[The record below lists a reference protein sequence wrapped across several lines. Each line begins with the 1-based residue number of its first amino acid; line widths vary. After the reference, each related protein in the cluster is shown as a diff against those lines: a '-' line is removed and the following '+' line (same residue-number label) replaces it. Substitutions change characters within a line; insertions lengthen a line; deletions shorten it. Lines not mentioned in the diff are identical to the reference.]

1 MSDINIKQQVTELS
15 KSLRLP
21 TIRNQ
26 YDTIINQAVEQ
37 DTAYD
42 KFLLD
47 VLGREA
53 ENRMNE
59 RIKSRI
65 RSAGFSQK
73 KYIED
78 LAREDLPQDGRK
90 HLPGLISLDFI
101 KNRRNVILSGNP
113 GTGKTHIA
121 VGLGIKACMAGYKVF
136 FVTVSRLITQLKE
149 SRSERTLRVMENR
162 FEKYDL
168 VICDEFGYI
177 TYDKEGAELLFTHLS
192 LRTGKK
198 ATIITTNLSFE
209 RWTELFGDPVL
220 TAALVD
226 RLTHRAILVNMN
238 GSSYRVKE
246 TRNLAALKNEN

>member
-1 MSDINIKQQVTELS
+1 MSTINIKQQVTELS

-21 TIRNQ
+21 SIRNQ
-26 YDTIINQAVEQ
+26 YDSIINQAVQES
-37 DTAYD
+37 TAHD

-47 VLGREA
+47 VLRIEA
-53 ENRMNE
+53 ENRINE

-65 RSAGFSQK
+65 RSAGFHRK
-73 KYIED
+73 MYIED
-78 LAREDLPQDGRK
+78 LVREDLPDDARK
-90 HLPGLISLDFI
+90 HLPGLIGLEFI
-101 KNRRNVILSGNP
+101 QNERNVILSGNP

-121 VGLGIKACMAGYKVF
+121 IGLGIKACMAGYKVL
-136 FVTVSRLITQLKE
+136 FVTVPRLITQLRE
-149 SRSERTLRVMENR
+149 SRSERTLRVIESR

-177 TYDKEGAELLFTHLS
+177 SFDKQGAELLFNHLS

-198 ATIITTNLSFE
+198 ATIITTNLSFD
-209 RWTELFGDPVL
+209 RWTDLFGDPVL

-226 RLTHRAILVNMN
+226 RIAHRAILVNMN

-246 TRNLAALKNEN
+246 TRNLGGLKNKS